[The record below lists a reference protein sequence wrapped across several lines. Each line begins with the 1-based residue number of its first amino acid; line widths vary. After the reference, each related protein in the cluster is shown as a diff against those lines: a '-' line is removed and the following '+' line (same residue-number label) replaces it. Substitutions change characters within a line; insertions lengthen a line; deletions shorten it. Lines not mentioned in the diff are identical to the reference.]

1 MNKNGLLA
9 PYIEGPFL
17 PFRVVV
23 VPVFPPG
30 GVLSASPGSFYRI
43 TAGLCRPTGKNHDR
57 TQPRLRGF
65 LRANRRKY
73 LCSCGRERHAR
84 CATTGG
90 LQGSADHGS
99 TAAGSAILR
108 TFQTSLPPSPKLR
121 RTSRGIKDR
130 PRCGARPRRCRSP
143 LRGFFFA
150 GKFNPL
156 ATEATWIFG
165 RD

>member
-9 PYIEGPFL
+9 LSIEGAVSPL
-17 PFRVVV
+17 RVVV

-30 GVLSASPGSFYRI
+30 GVLSASPGSFYRNHRR
-43 TAGLCRPTGKNHDR
+43 ACRPTGKKHDR

-84 CATTGG
+84 RAITGG

-99 TAAGSAILR
+99 TAAGSTILR
-108 TFQTSLPPSPKLR
+108 TFQTSLPPSPRLR

-130 PRCGARPRRCRSP
+130 PRCVARPRRCRSP